1 MNGKFR
7 ETGSS
12 QFLYYMS
19 IYWPSNFSGVVENIL
34 AGLAEMLGGD
44 VFRKRIIKAC
54 PTIRHAP

>member
-12 QFLYYMS
+12 QFMYYMS
-19 IYWPSNFSGVVENIL
+19 IFWPSNLSGVSENRL

-54 PTIRHAP
+54 STIRQAP